1 MDLVEELQ
9 KEVAENRLICIVGA
23 GVSIAASYDPD
34 RKPNVASWV
43 GLLEDGIARCTEVA
57 SDLPVEWAD
66 RWRDILKL
74 GEKGDGESLLS
85 VAEQITVRL
94 GGPSGGELKRWLR
107 DTAGSLR
114 TRHPEVPRALAE
126 LGVPLLTTNYDD
138 ILEEVTSLKPIDWSD
153 TANVVRVLR
162 GETNAILHLHG
173 HWNRSENLVLGVRSY
188 EQITR
193 DPKVQATLR
202 TLLMTKTVLFIG
214 YGAGLDDPN
223 FGALRRWWKDAF
235 ASSETR
241 HYRLALRGEQAKTQA
256 QYTKGENVLVVPYGD
271 KHADL
276 APFLAKLSPKTRR
289 LEKQSGTRPPVTD
302 MTEDDMGDG
311 YPTIE
316 TSEVSAAKNPSDNK
330 PTTSVRRQ
338 YVEVLDRFPID
349 EFVSLLNG
357 ARRLRILQTF
367 IPMDAHMYS
376 FKDEL
381 TRSLRAGC
389 EVHVLLC
396 NPWSPICQIRQQA
409 LSGKHTT
416 DVRNAIERNLHFFH
430 DVFERLA
437 NDARP
442 RLRVKVYS
450 TLPSMSIYQID
461 NIFICGNYFHGWLA
475 IDSPQIK
482 VTDHE
487 SKLGRRLGGE
497 LDTLWRQAS
506 ESASVDLSDVDN
518 WLRTGPRR

>member
-23 GVSIAASYDPD
+23 GVSIAASYDPN
-34 RKPNVASWV
+34 RKPNVASWL
-43 GLLEDGIARCTEVA
+43 GLLEDGIARCAEVVP
-57 SDLPVEWAD
+57 DLPVEWAD
-66 RWRDILKL
+66 RWHKILEL

-85 VAEQITVRL
+85 VAEQITMRL

-138 ILEEVTSLKPIDWSD
+138 ILEEVTALKSIDWSD
-153 TANVVRVLR
+153 TANVMRVLR
-162 GETNAILHLHG
+162 GETDAILHLHG

-193 DPKVQATLR
+193 DSKVQATLR
-202 TLLMTKTVLFIG
+202 TLLMTKTVLFVG

-223 FGALRRWWKDAF
+223 FSALRQWWKDAF

-241 HYRLALRGEQAKTQA
+241 HYRLALRGEQTKAQA
-256 QYTKGENVLVVPYGD
+256 QYAKGESVLVISYGD

-276 APFLAKLSPKTRR
+276 APFLAKLVPKDRR
-289 LEKQSGTRPPVTD
+289 LDKKSDTR
-302 MTEDDMGDG
+302 
-311 YPTIE
+311 
-316 TSEVSAAKNPSDNK
+316 DNK
-330 PTTSVRRQ
+330 SNLSVRRQ

-349 EFVSLLNG
+349 EFVDLLDG
-357 ARRLRILQTF
+357 AKRLRILQTF
-367 IPMDAHMYS
+367 IPMEGHMYS

-381 TRSLRAGC
+381 TKSLRLGC

-416 DVRNAIERNLHFFH
+416 NVRNEIERNLHFFH
-430 DVFERLA
+430 DVFEKLA

-450 TLPSMSIYQID
+450 TLPSMSIYEID

-487 SKLGRRLGGE
+487 SKLGRRLRGE
-497 LDTLWRQAS
+497 LDKLWRQAS
-506 ESASVDLSDVDN
+506 EGASVDLSDVDN